1 MTDSRVA
8 DLVAYGVPR
17 AEAEAAFGGQRPGTL
32 GVYRD
37 LWPSVLWLQRLGR
50 CWRYSEQGHPRGIDW
65 AQAAGKIGLAVPEG
79 ERAGLLE
86 RLEVMEEAAMRV
98 LQAK

>member
-1 MTDSRVA
+1 MADSRVA
-8 DLVAYGVPR
+8 DLVAYGVDR
-17 AEAEAAFGGQRPGTL
+17 ASAEGAFGGQKPGTL

-37 LWPSVLWLQRLGR
+37 LWPSVLWLQRLAR
-50 CWRYSEQGHPRGIDW
+50 CWRYGEHGHPRGIDW

-86 RLEVMEEAAMRV
+86 RLEVMEEAALSV
-98 LQAK
+98 LLAK